1 MEKLKK
7 RWGISSNGQVLLI
20 LLVFSITGSSSL
32 FVARPLL
39 DYLGITR
46 LNFTSEFLWG
56 GLSYYALRILII
68 FPTYQ
73 ILLVCY
79 GWLFGQFEFF
89 WNFEKNMLARMGLIR
104 IKK

>member
-7 RWGISSNGQVLLI
+7 RWGISSTGQVLLI
-20 LLVFSITGSSSL
+20 LLVFSITGSSAL
-32 FVARPLL
+32 FVARPLME
-39 DYLGITR
+39 YLGITR
-46 LNFTSEFLWG
+46 LNFTSDFLWG
-56 GLSYYALRILII
+56 GISYYALRILIV

-89 WNFEKNMLARMGLIR
+89 WNFEKNMLARFGLMR

>member
-39 DYLGITR
+39 DYLGVTR
-46 LNFTSEFLWG
+46 LNFTSEFFWG
-56 GLSYYALRILII
+56 GVSYYAIRIMVI

-89 WNFEKNMLARMGLIR
+89 WNFEKNMLARFGLIR
-104 IKK
+104 VKK

>member
-20 LLVFSITGSSSL
+20 LLVFSITGSSAL

-56 GLSYYALRILII
+56 GLSYYALRILVI

-79 GWLFGQFEFF
+79 GWVFGQFEFF